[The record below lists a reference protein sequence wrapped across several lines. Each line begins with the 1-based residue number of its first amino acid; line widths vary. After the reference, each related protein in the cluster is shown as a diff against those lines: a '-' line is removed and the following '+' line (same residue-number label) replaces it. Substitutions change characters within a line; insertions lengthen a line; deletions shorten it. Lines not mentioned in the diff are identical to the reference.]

1 MDGEGFLEAS
11 PRLAGLTLL
20 SRSNA
25 RRTIH
30 GPPARQVGKAG
41 PADTYAECP
50 SEETGTFFPTGALV
64 FFILLWIINVPLQ
77 VWNVFAVWQAANEF
91 GKAPEGK
98 ASAQGQA

>member
-1 MDGEGFLEAS
+1 MW
-11 PRLAGLTLL
+11 
-20 SRSNA
+20 
-25 RRTIH
+25 
-30 GPPARQVGKAG
+30 RQADKTG
-41 PADTYAECP
+41 PADTYVACP
-50 SEETGTFFPTGALV
+50 GEEDGYFPLGALT